1 MGPPVETAQ
10 RKEEQ
15 TARRVYLKQTDFE
28 QHGYSGDCEG
38 CARLQAGMGPR
49 PHSEACSTRLKE
61 ELGKGSAGN
70 RRWYAAQDRQLARSA
85 TNAAL
90 EEMRE
95 KKRRLDKS
103 ENAQVPND
111 DPVEKVTEEPVE
123 RAPSA
128 HVKRTPNDVPVEP
141 SSSKDHIKRRPV
153 EQTSE
158 EEDNNDDNDDYDDKS
173 RDKSKSKKIR
183 RSTPTGQKRKDLDV
197 EVKDVQAKGEIEVNN
212 PFRGKE
218 NS

>member
-1 MGPPVETAQ
+1 
-10 RKEEQ
+10 
-15 TARRVYLKQTDFE
+15 
-28 QHGYSGDCEG
+28 
-38 CARLQAGMGPR
+38 MGPR
-49 PHSEACSTRLKE
+49 PHSEAYRTRLEE

-70 RRWYAAQDRQLARSA
+70 RRWQAAQDRQLARSA

-95 KKRRLDKS
+95 KQRRFDKS

-158 EEDNNDDNDDYDDKS
+158 EDDNDDYDDKS

-183 RSTPTGQKRKDLDV
+183 MSTPTGQK
-197 EVKDVQAKGEIEVNN
+197 KGRIWTW
-212 PFRGKE
+212 K
-218 NS
+218 